1 MRRITSPHAFKT
13 CHIAQIKEE
22 LGLKAKSRI
31 AVNRKGKQRRVR
43 TPEHLRPFL
52 IEAITTLM
60 KETGRM
66 PTYREIQQKAFEL
79 YKEKESIGLT
89 ERYYGFLKVPPED
102 RGFVEK
108 IAESEEIFYE
118 GI

>member
-1 MRRITSPHAFKT
+1 VRKITSPYAFKT

-22 LGLKAKSRI
+22 LGLKDKNRI
-31 AVNRKGKQRRVR
+31 AINRKGKHRRVK

-60 KETGRM
+60 KEEGRT

-79 YKEKESIGLT
+79 YKKKESIGLV
-89 ERYYGFLKVPPED
+89 EEYYGFLKVPPED
-102 RGFVEK
+102 RDFVK
-108 IAESEEIFYE
+108 KVAESEEIFYE
-118 GI
+118 GM